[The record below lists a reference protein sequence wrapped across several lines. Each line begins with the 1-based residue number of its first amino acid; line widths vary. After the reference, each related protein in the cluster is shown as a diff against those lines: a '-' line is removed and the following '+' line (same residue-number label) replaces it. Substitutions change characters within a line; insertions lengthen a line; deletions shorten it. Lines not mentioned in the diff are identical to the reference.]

1 MNRSNDLT
9 QGSIWK
15 KLILY
20 AAPLVASNV
29 LQAMYA
35 MVDMIVA
42 GHFVGTGAISA
53 ITNGSQVMMMATNI
67 IIGLTTGGN
76 ILIGQ
81 YFGAR
86 DGENCKSTA
95 ETLFS
100 GGMALGAVLA
110 VLMAALSRPLMALLG
125 APSLD
130 DAAQY
135 LRICSAGTVFIT
147 GYNVAGACLR
157 GVGNS
162 RAPMVCIACST
173 VSNVVLD
180 ILFVGPCD
188 WGVAGAAAATVI
200 SQAISFLIG
209 LRFLLKSPNLFGI
222 RLTHLSLRRDKLK
235 MILKLGVP
243 CAVQM
248 SIASIS
254 WLTVTYIVN
263 DYGVCVSAASGIA
276 AKIKD
281 LCQLFIVAMSS
292 AASGMV
298 AQCIGAQDYPR
309 ARRALYTAMA
319 VSVGLSALLAAAVEL
334 FAPAMAGLFTQDAET
349 AAWVVKNL
357 RIEIPGQLFFACF
370 LVYHALGLGSGDTW
384 FVLLSSLINC
394 ILVRVPLAFWFNAAY
409 GITGVYWACMIA
421 PFSSVPF
428 GFWYERSGRWMHA
441 AIRENRKTIRRS
453 YHA

>member
-1 MNRSNDLT
+1 MNHSNDLT

-42 GHFVGTGAISA
+42 GQFIGAGAISA

-86 DGENCKSTA
+86 DQENCKSTA
-95 ETLFS
+95 MTLFS
-100 GGMALGAVLA
+100 GGIALGAALT
-110 VLMAALSRPLMALLG
+110 VLMAALSRPFMVLLG

-130 DAAQY
+130 GATQY
-135 LRICSAGTVFIT
+135 LRICSVGTIFIT
-147 GYNVAGACLR
+147 GYNVASVCLR

-162 RAPMVCIACST
+162 RAPMACIICST

-180 ILFVGPCD
+180 VLFIGPFG

-200 SQAISFLIG
+200 SQAISFFVS
-209 LRFLLKSPNLFGI
+209 LRFVLKSPDLFGI
-222 RLTHLSLRRDKLK
+222 RPGHLELHGDKLK
-235 MILKLGVP
+235 LILKLGIP

-248 SIASIS
+248 SITSIS
-254 WLTVTYIVN
+254 WLSVTSVVN
-263 DYGVCVSAASGIA
+263 AYGVAVSAASGIA

-281 LCQLFIVAMSS
+281 LCQLFTIAMSN
-292 AASGMV
+292 AAAGMI
-298 AQCIGAQDYPR
+298 AQCIGAQDRPR
-309 ARRALYTAMA
+309 ARRALYTAMS
-319 VSVGLSALLAAAVEL
+319 VSVGLSVILIAAVEL
-334 FAPAMAGLFTQDAET
+334 FAPAMVGLFTPDAET
-349 AAWVVKNL
+349 ALWAVRNL
-357 RIEIPGQLFFACF
+357 RIEILGQLFFACF
-370 LVYHALGLGSGDTW
+370 LLYHALALGAGDTW
-384 FVLLSSLINC
+384 FMLFSSFVNC
-394 ILVRVPLAFWFNAAY
+394 ILVRVPLVLWFNAAFS
-409 GITGVYWACMIA
+409 INGVYWACMIA
-421 PFSSVPF
+421 PFSSVPI
-428 GFWYERSGRWMHA
+428 GFWYERGGRWMRTV
-441 AIRENRKTIRRS
+441 ICKPQKNVC
-453 YHA
+453 